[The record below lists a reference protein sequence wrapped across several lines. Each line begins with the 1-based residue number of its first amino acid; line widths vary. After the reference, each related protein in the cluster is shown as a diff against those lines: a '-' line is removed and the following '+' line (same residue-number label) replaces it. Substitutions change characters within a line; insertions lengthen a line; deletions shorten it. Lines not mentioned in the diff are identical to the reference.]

1 MKIAVLAGGYSHERD
16 VSLTSG
22 CKIANTLCSLG
33 HSVAL
38 ADVYSDI
45 DATKIQDMFSSCGNY
60 SYAIPSTE
68 PDLAALKAERGM
80 GERLIG
86 RGIIELCAAA
96 DIVFLALHG
105 GMGEDGRIQAVL
117 ECAGIKY
124 TGSDYGPCYL
134 AMNKS
139 ISKTLFSAAGIPVPQ
154 GFIYRGENAE
164 KIALPCVVKPCS
176 LGSSVGVSIVHT
188 KAELEA
194 ALGKVSSYEGD
205 TLIESF
211 VSGREFSCGVLD
223 GKALPSIE
231 IKPKSGFY
239 DYEGKYQAG
248 MTEEICPADIT
259 SEQEA
264 RIAALSEAAYR
275 ALGLSVYARFDFILD
290 EKSGDFICLEA
301 NTLPGMTPAS
311 LIPQEAAAAG
321 ISYPELVTKIVA
333 FSGEN
338 MRAPQLVTATDPI
351 TSLYGA
357 FGKFTAENRLGL
369 GDIEKVILTGVG
381 SSHLKEPIY
390 ALPCEKVSEFEC
402 VARGGLYLSHL
413 DEAVVVSMG
422 TGTAIVH
429 AKKNGNDYITN
440 YLGGTGIGGG
450 TLVGL
455 SKIMLGMESIEHI
468 TELAADGSLDNVDLR
483 IKDISSKESMINL
496 PPDMTAANFGKV
508 SDVAS
513 NADIA
518 LAIINMVFETAGML
532 AIFAARSLKTK
543 DIVLT
548 GNLAAMPMANEL
560 FTSLSPKFGVNF
572 IIPEK
577 AQFATAIGAAKAK

>member
-38 ADVYSDI
+38 ADVYSDIDI

-311 LIPQEAAAAG
+311 LIPQEAATAG
-321 ISYPELVTKIVA
+321 ISYPELVTKI
-333 FSGEN
+333 
-338 MRAPQLVTATDPI
+338 
-351 TSLYGA
+351 
-357 FGKFTAENRLGL
+357 
-369 GDIEKVILTGVG
+369 IEL
-381 SSHLKEPIY
+381 
-390 ALPCEKVSEFEC
+390 
-402 VARGGLYLSHL
+402 
-413 DEAVVVSMG
+413 
-422 TGTAIVH
+422 
-429 AKKNGNDYITN
+429 
-440 YLGGTGIGGG
+440 
-450 TLVGL
+450 
-455 SKIMLGMESIEHI
+455 
-468 TELAADGSLDNVDLR
+468 
-483 IKDISSKESMINL
+483 
-496 PPDMTAANFGKV
+496 
-508 SDVAS
+508 
-513 NADIA
+513 
-518 LAIINMVFETAGML
+518 
-532 AIFAARSLKTK
+532 SLKK
-543 DIVLT
+543 
-548 GNLAAMPMANEL
+548 E
-560 FTSLSPKFGVNF
+560 
-572 IIPEK
+572 
-577 AQFATAIGAAKAK
+577 